1 LYLFI
6 PLSSL
11 YQKRKNMNYSTEIL
25 EKAQRLSSA
34 KGAVMTFEAVCEM
47 LAKSEAKQAKKFG
60 SKKEAKKYEQRQMV
74 EAMPKVENANT
85 WLAEKNRENA
95 MKNLPSSLR

>member
-1 LYLFI
+1 
-6 PLSSL
+6 
-11 YQKRKNMNYSTEIL
+11 MNYSTEIL

-34 KGAVMTFEAVCEM
+34 KGAVMTFESVCEM

>member
-1 LYLFI
+1 MFYLCIFD
-6 PLSSL
+6 LS
-11 YQKRKNMNYSTEIL
+11 KTKNMNYSTEIL
-25 EKAQRLSSA
+25 EKAQRIVTT
-34 KGAVMTFEAVCEM
+34 GTVMTFEAVCEM

-74 EAMPKVENANT
+74 EAMPKKENANT